1 MDIFGK
7 CHDMQ
12 AVLGW
17 GYGNSVIRLI
27 ENYIIFWSYIPSF
40 VIDIQGIKIP
50 LSLINTLMNNF
61 FFLLLKGNGL
71 LTCWDHNRG
80 STLSSGLQSEDRMSL
95 TNSAPAPLAPPP
107 PNMTTLKS
115 ISLKNI
121 VGAALMIAQEPGGS
135 IKEELRK
142 KLKVTM

>member
-1 MDIFGK
+1 MAIFGK

-27 ENYIIFWSYIPSF
+27 ENYIYIIFWSYIPSF

-50 LSLINTLMNNF
+50 LSLISTLMNNL

-71 LTCWDHNRG
+71 LTC
-80 STLSSGLQSEDRMSL
+80 
-95 TNSAPAPLAPPP
+95 
-107 PNMTTLKS
+107 
-115 ISLKNI
+115 
-121 VGAALMIAQEPGGS
+121 
-135 IKEELRK
+135 
-142 KLKVTM
+142 